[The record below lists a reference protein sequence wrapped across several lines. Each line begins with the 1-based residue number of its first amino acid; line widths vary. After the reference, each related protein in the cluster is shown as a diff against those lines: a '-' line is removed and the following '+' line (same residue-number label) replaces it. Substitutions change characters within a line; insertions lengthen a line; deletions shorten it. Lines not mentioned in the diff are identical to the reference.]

1 MVTNSTRL
9 RLSAHLSAQLVH
21 DVTKLVEVCLH
32 LVMLQQRRGIC
43 CGLAEVG
50 HHGSDRHLPRAV
62 GQQAAGLQP
71 EAGSMAVLPLPVGD
85 RGQRSHLQL
94 HPATPLGCP

>member
-1 MVTNSTRL
+1 MVANSTRL

-32 LVMLQQRRGIC
+32 LVMLQQGRGIC
-43 CGLAEVG
+43 CGLAEIG
-50 HHGSDRHLPRAV
+50 HHGSDRHLPCAI

-71 EAGSMAVLPLPVGD
+71 EAGSMAILPLPVGD
-85 RGQRSHLQL
+85 RGQRLNPQP
-94 HPATPLGCP
+94 HPAHPLGCP

>member
-1 MVTNSTRL
+1 MSNSSRL

-21 DVTKLVEVCLH
+21 DVTKLMEVRLH
-32 LVMLQQRRGIC
+32 LVVLQQRRGVC

-50 HHGSDRHLPRAV
+50 HHGSNRHLPRAV

-71 EAGSMAVLPLPVGD
+71 EAGSMAILPLPVGD
-85 RGQRSHLQL
+85 KGQRSRPQL
-94 HPATPLGCP
+94 HPVHLLGCL